1 MPEAVEQATGWMRV
15 VRGDAPG
22 KPNSF
27 LIRQS
32 NRLVDTLLEATDG
45 ITMAAVF
52 IGLITLF
59 GAGIGLMNIM
69 LVSVSERTREIGTRK
84 SLGATGAAIR
94 TQFLAEVLVIGQ
106 LGGIVGISL
115 GLVVGNL
122 IANAFDT
129 PFIVPWA
136 WVVTGVLLCLV
147 TSLASG
153 YYPAR
158 LASKLDP
165 IVALGRE

>member
-1 MPEAVEQATGWMRV
+1 
-15 VRGDAPG
+15 
-22 KPNSF
+22 

-84 SLGATGAAIR
+84 SLGATSAAIR

-106 LGGIVGISL
+106 LGGITGISL

-129 PFIVPWA
+129 PFVVPWA
-136 WVVTGVLLCLV
+136 WVATGVLLCLV